1 MKYLHKIETRERDLT
16 IATPQTAVAGLQVI
30 VGTAPVNMTDD
41 PAATVNT
48 PIVCE
53 TFDEAERKLGFLE
66 DYKNYTLCEA
76 MDASFRKFGVSP
88 VIFINVLDPA
98 KHKTT
103 MPAESGTAQD
113 GVFVVK
119 KTGILKSSVVVSG
132 ASGALTLDTD
142 YVLDFTEEGYLSIS
156 FLTAQTTVSVTA
168 DMLNPAAVTEDDII
182 GGFHAESGTESGL
195 EVVRQIYPKTGYV
208 FGMLVCPKWSQKK
221 KVAAVMAAKTE
232 DVNGL
237 FNAIAVIDLDT
248 ETCKKYTDVKK
259 AKEQL
264 GVSDKNAVIVWPCV
278 KYKNSVYDYSV
289 VWAAHA
295 ALLDAENGDVPYK
308 SPSNKPI
315 GVSSTCLADGKEIY
329 LDNTQA
335 AFVNSCGVVTA
346 VNDQG
351 WKSWGN
357 ENAGFPE
364 VTSVK
369 DRYISNRR
377 MMNWY
382 RNRFVL
388 AYKDRVDDPAS
399 RRTVEAFVDSENQYL
414 NSLAS
419 GGYIPAG
426 CKIGYDEK
434 VNTTEAIMNGDVV
447 FDTQLAFFPVAKH
460 IVNRISF
467 NPQLITDALSGGEK

>member
-1 MKYLHKIETRERDLT
+1 MKYYHKIETRERDLN
-16 IATPQTAVAGLQVI
+16 IATPQTAIAGLQVV
-30 VGTAPVNMTDD
+30 VGTAPVNMAEN
-41 PAATVNT
+41 PAETVNT
-48 PIVCE
+48 PIVCT
-53 TFDEAERKLGFLE
+53 TFEEAQRKLGFLE
-66 DYKNYTLCEA
+66 DYANYTLCEA
-76 MDASFRKFGVSP
+76 MDVSFRKFGVSP
-88 VIFINVLDPA
+88 MIFINVLDPA
-98 KHKTT
+98 KHKAS
-103 MPAESGTAQD
+103 MPTESGAVHD
-113 GVFVVK
+113 SLFVVK
-119 KTGILKSSVVVSG
+119 KTGIIKSSVVVSG

-156 FLTAQTTVSVTA
+156 FLTEQTTVSVAA

-182 GGFHAESGTESGL
+182 GGYHAESGTESGL

-208 FGMLVCPKWSQKK
+208 FGTLVCPKWSKK
-221 KVAAVMAAKTE
+221 AKVAAVMMAKTE
-232 DVNGL
+232 EVNGL

-248 ETCKKYTDVKK
+248 DACKKYTDVKK

-264 GVSDKNAVIVWPCV
+264 GVTDKNAVVVWPCV
-278 KYKNSVYDYSV
+278 KYKGKVYDYSV

-295 ALLDAENGDVPYK
+295 AFLDAENGDVPYK
-308 SPSNKPI
+308 SPSNKNLGI
-315 GVSSTCLADGKEIY
+315 TATCLADGKEVY

-346 VNDQG
+346 INDQG

-357 ENAGFPE
+357 ENAGFPDI
-364 VTSVK
+364 TTGK

-399 RRTVEAFVDSENQYL
+399 RRTVEAFVDAENQFL

-419 GGYIPAG
+419 SGYIPSG
-426 CKIGYDEK
+426 CRISYDEK
-434 VNTTEAIMNGDVV
+434 LNTAEAIMNGDVV
-447 FDTQLAFFPVAKH
+447 FDTQLAFYPVAKH

-467 NPQLITDALSGGEK
+467 NPQLITEALSGGEN